1 MKILVFGE
9 SCKDVFHYGYCHRLC
24 PDAPVPVFKLANTV
38 ETWGMAKNVEKNL
51 KSLGSKVD
59 LITNENNKIITK
71 TRYMDNRTNHMFL
84 RVDENDNSYGQ
95 LSVKQLQEI
104 EFLKYDAVIVSDYNK
119 GFLSDKALNLI
130 SQMHHTTFIDTK
142 RQLSNWANDYT
153 FIKLNHSEYE
163 NNRDN
168 ITPTLREKII
178 LTKGQY
184 GSEYQNNIYS
194 VPTVEVRDTSGAGDT
209 FVSGLCYEY
218 VRTKDIVDAI
228 KFANQCATKVVQKRG
243 VSIV

>member
-1 MKILVFGE
+1 MKILVLGE
-9 SCKDVFHYGYCHRLC
+9 SCKDVFHYGDCSRLC
-24 PDAPVPVFKLANTV
+24 PDAPVPVFKLINTV

-95 LSVKQLQEI
+95 LSVKRVQEI

-119 GFLSDKALNLI
+119 GFLSDKILNLI

-142 RQLSNWANDYT
+142 RQLSSWANDYT

>member
-9 SCKDVFHYGYCHRLC
+9 SCKDVFHYGDCSRLC
-24 PDAPVPVFKLANTV
+24 PDAPVPVFKLINTV
-38 ETWGMAKNVEKNL
+38 ETWGMAKNVERNL
-51 KSLGSKVD
+51 LSLGAKVD
-59 LITNENNKIITK
+59 LITNTTNDSITK

-84 RVDENDNSYGQ
+84 RVDENDNSYGT
-95 LSVKQLQEI
+95 LTLDKLQEI
-104 EFLKYDAVIVSDYNK
+104 NFEDYDAVIVSDYNK
-119 GFLSDKALNLI
+119 GYMSEEVLHAI
-130 SQMHHTTFIDTK
+130 SGMHHTTFIDTK
-142 RQLSNWANDYT
+142 RLLSDWAEGFS
-153 FIKLNHSEYE
+153 FIKLNHKEYE

-168 ITPTLREKII
+168 FTDILKQKVI

-184 GSEYQNNIYS
+184 GSEFQNNIYS
-194 VPTVEVRDTSGAGDT
+194 VPTVEVKDTSGAGDT
-209 FVSGLCYEY
+209 FVSGLCFEY

>member
-9 SCKDVFHYGYCHRLC
+9 SCKDVFHYGDCSRLC
-24 PDAPVPVFKLANTV
+24 PDAPVPVFKLINTV
-38 ETWGMAKNVEKNL
+38 ETWGMAKNVERNL
-51 KSLGSKVD
+51 VSLGARVD
-59 LITNENNKIITK
+59 LITNDTNESITK

-84 RVDENDNSYGQ
+84 RVDENDNSYGS
-95 LSVKQLQEI
+95 LTLEQLQTINFED
-104 EFLKYDAVIVSDYNK
+104 YDAVIVSDYNK
-119 GFLSDKALNLI
+119 GYMSEEVLQAI
-130 SQMHHTTFIDTK
+130 SGMHHTTFVDTK
-142 RQLSNWANDYT
+142 RLLSDWAEGFS
-153 FIKLNHSEYE
+153 FIKLNHKEYE

-168 ITPTLREKII
+168 FTDTLKQKVI

-184 GSEYQNNIYS
+184 GSEFQNNIYS
-194 VPTVEVRDTSGAGDT
+194 VPTVEVKDTSGAGDT
-209 FVSGLCYEY
+209 FVSGLCFEY